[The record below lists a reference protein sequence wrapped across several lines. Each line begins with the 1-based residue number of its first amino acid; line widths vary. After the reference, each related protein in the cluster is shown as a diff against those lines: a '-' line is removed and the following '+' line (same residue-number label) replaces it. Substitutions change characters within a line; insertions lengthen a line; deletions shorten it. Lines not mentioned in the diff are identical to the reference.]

1 MVYVTFSHDCN
12 RHNGTC
18 KRAFPLLTHI
28 TRLLRTLQYTN
39 LPVTA
44 ASKFEAVAALAEGDC
59 DSARRAID
67 LAQWDDCM
75 LGTTS
80 SGKSSRFVWLAGCC
94 GR

>member
-1 MVYVTFSHDCN
+1 MACV
-12 RHNGTC
+12 
-18 KRAFPLLTHI
+18 FPLLNHI
-28 TRLLRTLQYTN
+28 TRLSCTLQYTN
-39 LPVTA
+39 LPVTT

-59 DSARRAID
+59 DSAQRALD

-80 SGKSSRFVWLAGCC
+80 SGKSSRFAWLAGCC